1 MEDESASYVHGGLA
15 PVANV
20 QNIAIDTKSPFYL
33 HPSDHPGLIFV
44 TQPLSENGENYFTWR
59 RNMLT
64 ALQSKNKAGHCKIW
78 CDFDE
83 RFTQGIALIVYDLKR
98 SIALLQQEKSA
109 ISTYYGKLKGV
120 WNELHNLRPIPVCT
134 YGAGKKMQE
143 MREEEKVFDF
153 LMGLDDT
160 YKTVRSQILSIDPLP
175 GLGRAYVVAA
185 QEEKQQVV
193 AAARVP
199 TIEATTL
206 LAKAPHMRH
215 GGDQKIDRRGENS
228 GERRHGGLHCTQCN
242 RSNHSRENC
251 YEIIRYPPGWRRP
264 KLRGGNQPW
273 LRASG
278 GTASSTA
285 IAQPFA
291 ATADASAPFPNH
303 SAAYQ
308 TWSRTAGDTVP
319 ETRVSQQFVP
329 TSDESV
335 SFPSFTPSE
344 MQRLADL
351 LGRQSGAT
359 NGPSANMTSQNISG
373 KPDSWIIDI
382 GATDHISCKLDT
394 MPDAYTN
401 PGVPPIQI
409 PNGDTV
415 PVHALGRVN
424 LGPNLHLEQKG
435 YRIYDLE
442 SKVIYSSRD
451 VQFFESIFPFAD
463 KKDNI
468 ADLQACHTPF
478 GLTDHLPV
486 DWECQAASHAPTG
499 ETSKSTQTS
508 DVPTRSNSPH
518 NVDLEPLSLGSSLSQ
533 DQIPLDQA
541 PGSAEL
547 TPSTIQS
554 PIRTEQSALPVNEPL
569 VVPSKSTR
577 QVSKN
582 LFGYNYT
589 LPPSLAPPSSS
600 SHSSSLSANST
611 VYPLSHNIS
620 YSKFS
625 RTHTAFLAAISFVDE
640 PKYFSQA
647 VKHAHWRDAMAK
659 EISALEAN
667 NTWTLMPLP
676 SGKRA
681 IDSKWVYKVKFH
693 PDGTV
698 ERYKAR
704 LVAKGYNQIEGLDFH
719 ETFAPVAKLVTV
731 RCLLAIASIKKWELH
746 QLDVNNAF
754 LHGDLEEEVYMK
766 IPQGSF
772 LAVLIY
778 VDDVLVTGTDSA
790 KISWLKHYLDTK
802 FHIKDLG
809 KLKYFL
815 GIEVAHSSD
824 GIVLSQR
831 KYVLDILTE
840 CGLTGCKPSSSP
852 MAEQHQLIIN
862 SGELCDDPG
871 QYRRLIGRL
880 LYLTITLPDISYV
893 VHILSQFMHKP
904 RRPHYD
910 AAIRVLRYL
919 KNSPGQGI
927 LLSSNSS
934 LSLRAY
940 CDVDWAGCPTTRKS
954 TTGYIVFLGS
964 SPISWRSK
972 KQSIVSCSTTEAE
985 YRAMATTA
993 SEIIWLLRLLS
1004 DLGVSHQNPVS
1015 LFCDNQAALHIVA
1028 NPVFHERT
1036 KHIEI
1041 DCHFVQ
1047 HHTQSKAL
1055 LPRPI
1060 SSQYQLA
1067 NIFTKALGQERFHI
1081 LLGKLGISNIHAPT

>member
-1 MEDESASYVHGGLA
+1 
-15 PVANV
+15 
-20 QNIAIDTKSPFYL
+20 
-33 HPSDHPGLIFV
+33 
-44 TQPLSENGENYFTWR
+44 
-59 RNMLT
+59 MLT
-64 ALQSKNKAGHCKIW
+64 ALQSKNKAGFVDGLIAKPDVHSRDFQSWIQCNAVVKSWIVNPLSRELQTSAAHADTASEIW

-83 RFTQGIALIVYDLKR
+83 RFTQGIALRVYDLKR

-134 YGAGKKMQE
+134 CGAGKKMQE

-175 GLGRAYVVAA
+175 GLGRAYAVAA

-215 GGDQKIDRRGENS
+215 GGDQKIERRGENS

-251 YEIIRYPPGWRRP
+251 YEIIGYPPGWRRP
-264 KLRGGNQPW
+264 KPRGGNQPW

-278 GTASSTA
+278 GTTSSAA

-303 SAAYQ
+303 SPAYQ
-308 TWSRTAGDTVP
+308 PWSRTAGDTAP
-319 ETRVSQQFVP
+319 ATRVSQQFVA

-351 LGRQSGAT
+351 LGRQLGPT

-373 KPDSWIIDI
+373 KPDSWIIDT

-394 MPDAYTN
+394 MSDAYTN
-401 PGVPPIQI
+401 PGVPPVQI
-409 PNGDTV
+409 SNGDTV

-424 LGPNLHLEQKG
+424 LGPNLHLEQ
-435 YRIYDLE
+435 
-442 SKVIYSSRD
+442 
-451 VQFFESIFPFAD
+451 FFESIFPFAD

-468 ADLQACHTPF
+468 ADLQTCHTPF
-478 GLTDHLPV
+478 GLTDHLSV

-499 ETSKSTQTS
+499 KTSKSTQTS

-518 NVDLEPLSLGSSLSQ
+518 NVDLEPLSLGSSSSQ

-547 TPSTIQS
+547 SPSTIQS
-554 PIRTEQSALPVNEPL
+554 PIRTEQSALPINEPP
-569 VVPSKSTR
+569 VVPSKRTR

-582 LFGYNYT
+582 LSGYNYT
-589 LPPSLAPPSSS
+589 LPPSLAPPSST
-600 SHSSSLSANST
+600 SHSSSPSANST
-611 VYPLSHNIS
+611 
-620 YSKFS
+620 
-625 RTHTAFLAAISFVDE
+625 
-640 PKYFSQA
+640 
-647 VKHAHWRDAMAK
+647 
-659 EISALEAN
+659 
-667 NTWTLMPLP
+667 
-676 SGKRA
+676 
-681 IDSKWVYKVKFH
+681 
-693 PDGTV
+693 
-698 ERYKAR
+698 
-704 LVAKGYNQIEGLDFH
+704 IESLDFH

-766 IPQGSF
+766 IPQGFSKQGENRVCRLQKSLYGLRQASRNWYHKFTQSLLVVGFIQSQSDHSLFTFAHKGSF

-778 VDDVLVTGTDSA
+778 VDDVIVTGTDSA

-815 GIEVAHSSD
+815 GIEVARSSD

-852 MAEQHQLIIN
+852 MAEQHQLDLN

-871 QYRRLIGRL
+871 QYRRLI
-880 LYLTITLPDISYV
+880 D
-893 VHILSQFMHKP
+893 
-904 RRPHYD
+904 
-910 AAIRVLRYL
+910 
-919 KNSPGQGI
+919 
-927 LLSSNSS
+927 
-934 LSLRAY
+934 
-940 CDVDWAGCPTTRKS
+940 
-954 TTGYIVFLGS
+954 
-964 SPISWRSK
+964 
-972 KQSIVSCSTTEAE
+972 
-985 YRAMATTA
+985 
-993 SEIIWLLRLLS
+993 
-1004 DLGVSHQNPVS
+1004 
-1015 LFCDNQAALHIVA
+1015 
-1028 NPVFHERT
+1028 
-1036 KHIEI
+1036 
-1041 DCHFVQ
+1041 
-1047 HHTQSKAL
+1047 
-1055 LPRPI
+1055 
-1060 SSQYQLA
+1060 
-1067 NIFTKALGQERFHI
+1067 IFTKALGQERFHI

>member
-33 HPSDHPGLIFV
+33 HPSDHPGLIFI

-64 ALQSKNKAGHCKIW
+64 ALQSKNKAGFVDGLIAKPDVHSRDFQSWIQCNAVVKSWIVNSLSRELQTSAAHADTASEIW

-83 RFTQGIALIVYDLKR
+83 RFTQGIALRVYDLKR

-109 ISTYYGKLKGV
+109 ISTYDGKLKGV

-134 YGAGKKMQE
+134 CGAGKKMQE

-153 LMGLDDT
+153 FMGLDDT
-160 YKTVRSQILSIDPLP
+160 YKTVRSQILSIDPLL
-175 GLGRAYVVAA
+175 GLGRAYAVAA

-193 AAARVP
+193 AATRVP

-215 GGDQKIDRRGENS
+215 GGDQKIDRCGENS

-251 YEIIRYPPGWRRP
+251 YEIIGYPPGWRRP
-264 KLRGGNQPW
+264 KPRGGNQPW

-278 GTASSTA
+278 GTTSSAA
-285 IAQPFA
+285 IAQLFA
-291 ATADASAPFPNH
+291 ATADASAPFPYH
-303 SAAYQ
+303 SPAYQ
-308 TWSRTAGDTVP
+308 PWSRTAGDTAP
-319 ETRVSQQFVP
+319 ATRVSQQFVA

-351 LGRQSGAT
+351 LGRQSGPT
-359 NGPSANMTSQNISG
+359 NGPSTNMTSQNISG
-373 KPDSWIIDI
+373 KPNSWIIDT

-394 MPDAYTN
+394 MSDAYTN
-401 PGVPPIQI
+401 PGVPPVQI

-424 LGPNLHLEQKG
+424 LGPNLHLEQVPNYDHLQTFGCLCYGHMNGKPHDKFAPRSKSGIFVGYPNGQKG

-468 ADLQACHTPF
+468 ADLQTCHTPF
-478 GLTDHLPV
+478 GLTDHLSV

-518 NVDLEPLSLGSSLSQ
+518 NVDLEPLSLGSSSSQ

-547 TPSTIQS
+547 SPSTIQS
-554 PIRTEQSALPVNEPL
+554 PIRTEQSALPINEPP
-569 VVPSKSTR
+569 VVPSKRTR

-582 LFGYNYT
+582 LSGYNYT
-589 LPPSLAPPSSS
+589 LPPSLAPPSST
-600 SHSSSLSANST
+600 SHSSSPSANST

-625 RTHTAFLAAISFVDE
+625 RTHTAFLAAISSVDE

-647 VKHAHWRDAMAK
+647 VKHAHWKDAMAK

-698 ERYKAR
+698 ERYKTR
-704 LVAKGYNQIEGLDFH
+704 LVAKGYTQIEGLDFH

-778 VDDVLVTGTDSA
+778 VDDVIVTGTDSA

-815 GIEVAHSSD
+815 GIEVASHLPHPWLNN
-824 GIVLSQR
+824 INLILIQEN
-831 KYVLDILTE
+831 YVMIQD
-840 CGLTGCKPSSSP
+840 
-852 MAEQHQLIIN
+852 
-862 SGELCDDPG
+862 
-871 QYRRLIGRL
+871 
-880 LYLTITLPDISYV
+880 
-893 VHILSQFMHKP
+893 
-904 RRPHYD
+904 
-910 AAIRVLRYL
+910 
-919 KNSPGQGI
+919 
-927 LLSSNSS
+927 
-934 LSLRAY
+934 
-940 CDVDWAGCPTTRKS
+940 
-954 TTGYIVFLGS
+954 
-964 SPISWRSK
+964 
-972 KQSIVSCSTTEAE
+972 SI
-985 YRAMATTA
+985 
-993 SEIIWLLRLLS
+993 
-1004 DLGVSHQNPVS
+1004 DVS
-1015 LFCDNQAALHIVA
+1015 LAALHIVA

-1041 DCHFVQ
+1041 DCHFVR

-1060 SSQYQLA
+1060 SSQYQLVD
-1067 NIFTKALGQERFHI
+1067 IFTKAVGQERFHI

>member
-1 MEDESASYVHGGLA
+1 
-15 PVANV
+15 
-20 QNIAIDTKSPFYL
+20 
-33 HPSDHPGLIFV
+33 
-44 TQPLSENGENYFTWR
+44 
-59 RNMLT
+59 
-64 ALQSKNKAGHCKIW
+64 
-78 CDFDE
+78 
-83 RFTQGIALIVYDLKR
+83 
-98 SIALLQQEKSA
+98 
-109 ISTYYGKLKGV
+109 
-120 WNELHNLRPIPVCT
+120 
-134 YGAGKKMQE
+134 
-143 MREEEKVFDF
+143 
-153 LMGLDDT
+153 MG
-160 YKTVRSQILSIDPLP
+160 
-175 GLGRAYVVAA
+175 
-185 QEEKQQVV
+185 
-193 AAARVP
+193 
-199 TIEATTL
+199 
-206 LAKAPHMRH
+206 H

-242 RSNHSRENC
+242 RSNHSIENC
-251 YEIIRYPPGWRRP
+251 YEIIGYSPGWRRP
-264 KLRGGNQPW
+264 KPRGGNQPW

-278 GTASSTA
+278 GTTSSVA

-291 ATADASAPFPNH
+291 ATADAFAPFPNH
-303 SAAYQ
+303 SPAYQ
-308 TWSRTAGDTVP
+308 PWSRTAGDTAP
-319 ETRVSQQFVP
+319 ATRVSQQFVA

-351 LGRQSGAT
+351 LGRQSGPT

-373 KPDSWIIDI
+373 KPDSWIIDT

-394 MPDAYTN
+394 MSDAYTN
-401 PGVPPIQI
+401 PGVPPVQI

-415 PVHALGRVN
+415 PVHALGRDLLSRKPIEVGRVRN
-424 LGPNLHLEQKG
+424 GLYHLEPTRAGKALLSKGHNTADLWHRRLGHLPMNRISLKG
-435 YRIYDLE
+435 YMIYDLE

-468 ADLQACHTPF
+468 ADLQTCHTPF
-478 GLTDHLPV
+478 GLTDHLSV

-518 NVDLEPLSLGSSLSQ
+518 NVDLEPLSLGSSSSQ

-547 TPSTIQS
+547 SPSTIQS
-554 PIRTEQSALPVNEPL
+554 PIRTEQSALPINEPP
-569 VVPSKSTR
+569 VVPSKCTR

-582 LFGYNYT
+582 LSGYNYT
-589 LPPSLAPPSSS
+589 LPPSLAPPSST
-600 SHSSSLSANST
+600 SHSSSPSANST

-625 RTHTAFLAAISFVDE
+625 RTHTAFLAAISSVDE

-647 VKHAHWRDAMAK
+647 VKHAHWKDAMAK

-704 LVAKGYNQIEGLDFH
+704 LVAKGYTQIEGLDFH
-719 ETFAPVAKLVTV
+719 ETFAQVAKLVTV

-766 IPQGSF
+766 IPQGFSKQGENRVCRLQKSLYGLRQASRNWYHKFTQSLLVVGFIQSQSDHSLFTFARKGSF

-778 VDDVLVTGTDSA
+778 VDDVIVTGTDSA

-815 GIEVAHSSD
+815 GIEVARSSD

-852 MAEQHQLIIN
+852 MAEQHQLDLN

-880 LYLTITLPDISYV
+880 LYLTITRPDISYV

-940 CDVDWAGCPTTRKS
+940 CDADWAGCPTTRKS

-972 KQSIVSCSTTEAE
+972 KQSIVSRSTAETE

-993 SEIIWLLRLLS
+993 SEIIWLLQLLS

-1041 DCHFVQ
+1041 DCHFVR

-1067 NIFTKALGQERFHI
+1067 DIFTKALGQERFHI

>member
-44 TQPLSENGENYFTWR
+44 TQLLSENGENYFTWR

-64 ALQSKNKAGHCKIW
+64 ALQSKNKAGFVDGLIAKPDVHIRDFQSWIQCNAVVKSWIVNSLSRELQTSAAHADTASEIW

-83 RFTQGIALIVYDLKR
+83 RFTQGIALRVYDLKR

-109 ISTYYGKLKGV
+109 ISTYYDKLKGV

-134 YGAGKKMQE
+134 CGAGKKMQE
-143 MREEEKVFDF
+143 MREEERVFDF

-175 GLGRAYVVAA
+175 GLGRAYAVAA

-251 YEIIRYPPGWRRP
+251 YEIIGYPPGWRRP
-264 KLRGGNQPW
+264 KPRGGNQPW

-278 GTASSTA
+278 GTTSSA
-285 IAQPFA
+285 GIAQPFA

-303 SAAYQ
+303 SPAYQ
-308 TWSRTAGDTVP
+308 PWSRTAGDTAP
-319 ETRVSQQFVP
+319 ATRVSQQFVA

-351 LGRQSGAT
+351 LGRQLGPT

-373 KPDSWIIDI
+373 KPDSWIIDT

-394 MPDAYTN
+394 MSDAYTN
-401 PGVPPIQI
+401 PGVPPVQI

-424 LGPNLHLEQKG
+424 LGPNLHLEQVPNCDHLRTFGCLCYGHMNGKPHDKFAPRSKSGIFVGYPNGQKG

-468 ADLQACHTPF
+468 ADLQTCHTPF
-478 GLTDHLPV
+478 GLTDHLSV
-486 DWECQAASHAPTG
+486 DWECQAASHAPTS

-518 NVDLEPLSLGSSLSQ
+518 NVDLEPLSLGSSSSQ

-547 TPSTIQS
+547 SPSTIQS
-554 PIRTEQSALPVNEPL
+554 PIRTEQSALPINEPP
-569 VVPSKSTR
+569 VVPSKRTR
-577 QVSKN
+577 HVSKN
-582 LFGYNYT
+582 LSGYNYT
-589 LPPSLAPPSSS
+589 LPPSLAPPSST
-600 SHSSSLSANST
+600 SHSSSPSANST

-625 RTHTAFLAAISFVDE
+625 RTHTAFLAAISSVDE

-647 VKHAHWRDAMAK
+647 VKHAHWKDAMAK

-698 ERYKAR
+698 QRYKAR
-704 LVAKGYNQIEGLDFH
+704 LVAKGYTQIEGLDFH

-766 IPQGSF
+766 IPQGFSKQGENRVCRLQKSLYGLRQASRNWYHKFTQSLLVVGFIQSQSDHSLFTFARKGSF

-778 VDDVLVTGTDSA
+778 VDDVIVTGTDSA

-815 GIEVAHSSD
+815 GIEVARSFD

-831 KYVLDILTE
+831 KY
-840 CGLTGCKPSSSP
+840 
-852 MAEQHQLIIN
+852 
-862 SGELCDDPG
+862 
-871 QYRRLIGRL
+871 
-880 LYLTITLPDISYV
+880 
-893 VHILSQFMHKP
+893 
-904 RRPHYD
+904 
-910 AAIRVLRYL
+910 
-919 KNSPGQGI
+919 
-927 LLSSNSS
+927 
-934 LSLRAY
+934 
-940 CDVDWAGCPTTRKS
+940 
-954 TTGYIVFLGS
+954 
-964 SPISWRSK
+964 
-972 KQSIVSCSTTEAE
+972 
-985 YRAMATTA
+985 
-993 SEIIWLLRLLS
+993 
-1004 DLGVSHQNPVS
+1004 
-1015 LFCDNQAALHIVA
+1015 AALHIVA

-1041 DCHFVQ
+1041 DCHFVR

-1067 NIFTKALGQERFHI
+1067 DIFTKALGQERFHI